1 MGGAP
6 DSFDVKFEPCQNLTG
21 GRTIAYDREGYSAE
35 ETFGCGVPPGRIPF
49 ALPWTANVVTFN
61 PSSSPSVFASTSS
74 TGYIVASS
82 RSNGWLR
89 LAPFGNST
97 PSPTHKMVS
106 TDSPPVTY
114 YGLPMIGFMAN
125 SYYNGAIPNPSGSGS
140 LLSAYGATSPHK
152 GVTRIE

>member
-1 MGGAP
+1 MRRALPGA
-6 DSFDVKFEPCQNLTG
+6 S
-21 GRTIAYDREGYSAE
+21 
-35 ETFGCGVPPGRIPF
+35 PF

-152 GVTRIE
+152 GMTRIE